1 MKRTTFIGITIA
13 VLLSLLIGGCS
24 GQKSDYQYQGTKNL
38 VTLVREASAL
48 VEKNGENAFSEFK
61 TEGSKWWKGE
71 AYIFVVDTEG
81 NMLIHPDTEL
91 EGKNQLG
98 LRDVNGKPII
108 KWFIEEV
115 SSDEGET
122 EGWSHYLWPKP
133 GDIFP
138 TWKTTFVKLVTATS
152 GKSYIIGSGAYNMS
166 IERAFIE
173 DGVQEAVWLIES
185 KGTDAFSELR
195 NPAGEFIFQDVYV
208 FVINQDGTEL
218 VNPTFRHLE
227 GTNVMDLKDIEGKYL
242 IQSMFD
248 LLRTQDSGW
257 VDYMWP
263 KSGEAKSSKKSS
275 FVMKAKLGDTWVL
288 VGSGVYL
295 GSSPQIITTPGVT
308 DTEILIGSSSALSG
322 HAGQLGTN
330 YIHGA
335 MARINQVNEEGGIY
349 GRAIRV
355 ISYDDQYDP
364 PKAVEN
370 TQKLINEDKVFALFN
385 YVGTPTAVMVIPIVE
400 EAEVPLIGLF
410 TGANVL
416 REPVK
421 KYIFNIRA
429 SYYQEIEHAMKYFVD
444 KLGLN
449 KVAVFYQAD
458 DYGMDGLQGTK
469 IALEKRGLEPV
480 ALGSYTRGTMNVEE
494 AVKAITESEAEIVVM
509 VGTYSPTAKFVKLV
523 KDKEPEM
530 IFHSV
535 SFVGPEEFVKEL
547 EGHTDSVF
555 VSQVVP
561 PLHYTELLD
570 SVEKY
575 VENLAKYYPGESPSF
590 EGLEGFVNA
599 KVLAEGLRRCGGN
612 LTREGLIEALES
624 IRDYS
629 AGIGAAVTF
638 SENDHQGLDRVY
650 LTSIEDG
657 KFILSYI
664 K

>member
-1 MKRTTFIGITIA
+1 MKRTISISITLI
-13 VLLSLLIGGCS
+13 VLMFLLAGGCS
-24 GQKSDYQYQGTKNL
+24 GQKSEYQYQDTENL
-38 VTLVREASAL
+38 VTLVREAAAL
-48 VEKNGENAFSEFK
+48 VEKNGEEAFSQFK

-71 AYIFVVDTEG
+71 TYIFVVDTEG
-81 NMLIHPDTEL
+81 NMLVHPDPKL
-91 EGKNQLG
+91 EGKNQMG

-108 KWFIEEV
+108 KWFIDEV
-115 SSDEGET
+115 SSYEGET
-122 EGWSHYLWPKP
+122 EGWSHYLWPEP

-138 TWKTTFVKLVTATS
+138 TWKTTFVKLATATS
-152 GKSYIIGSGAYNMS
+152 GKKYIVGSGVYNMS

-173 DGVQEAVWLIES
+173 DEVKDAAQLIES
-185 KGTDAFSELR
+185 KGTDAFGELR
-195 NPAGEFIFQDVYV
+195 DPAGEFMFQDVYV

-227 GTNVMDLKDIEGKYL
+227 GTNVMDSKDSEGKYL
-242 IQSMFD
+242 VQSMFD

-257 VDYMWP
+257 LDYNWP
-263 KSGEAKSSKKSS
+263 KPGEAKSSKKSS
-275 FVMKAKLGDTWVL
+275 FVMKANLGKTWVL

-295 GSSPQIITTPGVT
+295 GSSSQTITAPGVT
-308 DTEILIGSSSALSG
+308 DIEILIGSSSALSS
-322 HAGQLGTN
+322 HAGQLGTR
-330 YIHGA
+330 YINGA
-335 MARINQVNEEGGIY
+335 MARINQINEEGGIY
-349 GRAIRV
+349 GRKIRV

-385 YVGTPTAVMVIPIVE
+385 YVGTPTAVQVIPIVE
-400 EAEVPLIGLF
+400 EAKVPLVGLF

-416 REPVK
+416 REPVN

-429 SYYQEIEHAMKYFVD
+429 SYYQEIEHAIKYFVD
-444 KLGLN
+444 KLGLK

-458 DYGMDGLQGTK
+458 DYGMDGLEGTK

-480 ALGSYTRGTMNVEE
+480 ALGSYIRGTMDVEE
-494 AVKAITESEAEIVVM
+494 AVQAITESEAEVVVM
-509 VGTYSPTAKFVKLV
+509 VGTYSPTAKFVRLV
-523 KDKEPEM
+523 KPQKPNM

-535 SFVGPEEFVKEL
+535 SFVGPEEFVTEL
-547 EGHTDSVF
+547 EGHTENVF
-555 VSQVVP
+555 VTQVVP
-561 PLHYTELLD
+561 PLYQTELLD

-575 VENLAKYYPGESPSF
+575 NENLAKYYPGESPSF

-599 KVLAEGLRRCGGN
+599 KVLVEGLRRCGGN

-638 SENDHQGLDRVY
+638 GGNDHQGLDKVY
-650 LTSIEDG
+650 LTAIEDG
-657 KFILSYI
+657 NFIFIYV

>member
-13 VLLSLLIGGCS
+13 VLLSLLAGGCY
-24 GQKSDYQYQGTKNL
+24 GQQSDYQYQDTENL
-38 VTLVREASAL
+38 VTLVREAAAL
-48 VEKNGENAFSEFK
+48 VEENGEEAFSEFK
-61 TEGSKWWKGE
+61 TEGSKWWQGE

-81 NMLIHPDTEL
+81 NMLVHPDPEL
-91 EGKNQLG
+91 EGKNQME

-108 KWFIEEV
+108 QWFIDEV
-115 SSDEGET
+115 SSYEGET

-152 GKSYIIGSGAYNMS
+152 GKSYIIGSGVYNMS

-173 DGVQEAVWLIES
+173 DGVQEAVRLIES
-185 KGTDAFSELR
+185 EGTDAFSELR
-195 NPAGEFIFQDVYV
+195 NPASEFIFQDVYV

-248 LLRTQDSGW
+248 LVRTQDSGW

-263 KSGEAKSSKKSS
+263 ETGETEPSQKSS
-275 FVMKAKLGDTWVL
+275 FVTKAELGDTWVL

-295 GSSPQIITTPGVT
+295 GSSPQTITVPGVT
-308 DTEILIGSSSALSG
+308 DTEIIIGSSSALSG

-335 MARINQVNEEGGIY
+335 MARINQINEEGGIY

-429 SYYQEIEHAMKYFVD
+429 SYYQEIEHAMKHFVD

-458 DYGMDGLQGTK
+458 DYGMDGLQGTE
-469 IALEKRGLEPV
+469 IALEERGLEPV
-480 ALGSYTRGTMNVEE
+480 ALGSYTRGTMNVEQ
-494 AVKAITESEAEIVVM
+494 AVEAITESEAEIVVM

-638 SENDHQGLDRVY
+638 SENDHQGLDKVY

-657 KFILSYI
+657 EFILSYI

>member
-1 MKRTTFIGITIA
+1 MKRTISISITLM
-13 VLLSLLIGGCS
+13 VLMFLLAGGCS
-24 GQKSDYQYQGTKNL
+24 GQKSEYQYQDTENL
-38 VTLVREASAL
+38 VTLVREAAAL
-48 VEKNGENAFSEFK
+48 VEKNGEEAFSQFK

-71 AYIFVVDTEG
+71 TYIFVVDTEG
-81 NMLIHPDTEL
+81 NMLVHTDPKL
-91 EGKNQLG
+91 EGKNQMG

-108 KWFIEEV
+108 KWFIDEV
-115 SSDEGET
+115 SSYEGET

-138 TWKTTFVKLVTATS
+138 IWKTTFVKLATATS
-152 GKSYIIGSGAYNMS
+152 GKKYIVGSGVYNMS
-166 IERAFIE
+166 IERTFIE
-173 DGVQEAVWLIES
+173 DEVKDAARLIES

-195 NPAGEFIFQDVYV
+195 DPAGDFIFQNVYV

-242 IQSMFD
+242 IQAMFD

-257 VDYMWP
+257 IDYNWP
-263 KSGEAKSSKKSS
+263 KPGESRSEKKSS
-275 FVMKAKLGDTWVL
+275 FVMKANLGETWVL

-295 GSSPQIITTPGVT
+295 GSSSQTITAPGVT
-308 DTEILIGSSSALSG
+308 DIEILIGSSSALSG
-322 HAGQLGTN
+322 HAGQLGTR
-330 YIHGA
+330 YINGA
-335 MARINQVNEEGGIY
+335 MARINQINEEGGIY
-349 GRAIRV
+349 GRKIRV

-385 YVGTPTAVMVIPIVE
+385 YVGTPTAVQVIPIVE
-400 EAEVPLIGLF
+400 EAKVPLVGLF

-416 REPVK
+416 REPVN

-429 SYYQEIEHAMKYFVD
+429 SYYQEIEHAIKYFVD
-444 KLGLN
+444 KLGLK

-458 DYGMDGLQGTK
+458 DYGMDGLEGTK

-480 ALGSYTRGTMNVEE
+480 VLGSYIRGTMDVEE
-494 AVKAITESEAEIVVM
+494 AVNAITESEAEAVVM

-523 KDKEPEM
+523 KEKTPKM

-535 SFVGPEEFVKEL
+535 SFVGPEELVREL
-547 EGHTDSVF
+547 EGYTENVF
-555 VSQVVP
+555 VTQVVP
-561 PLHYTELLD
+561 PLYQTELLD

-575 VENLAKYYPGESPSF
+575 NENLAKYYPGESPSF
-590 EGLEGFVNA
+590 GGLEGFVNA
-599 KVLAEGLRRCGGN
+599 KVLVEGLRRCGGN

-624 IRDYS
+624 IKDYS

-638 SENDHQGLDRVY
+638 SENDHQGLDKVY
-650 LTSIEDG
+650 LTAVENG
-657 KFILSYI
+657 EFVFVYI

>member
-1 MKRTTFIGITIA
+1 MKRTISIGVTLI
-13 VLLSLLIGGCS
+13 VLMSLLTGGCS
-24 GQKSDYQYQGTKNL
+24 GQKSDYQYQDTKNL

-48 VEKNGENAFSEFK
+48 VEKNGEKAFSEFK

-71 AYIFVVDTEG
+71 TYIFVVDTEG
-81 NMLIHPDTEL
+81 NMLVHPDTEL

-98 LRDVNGKPII
+98 LRDVNGKPIV
-108 KWFIEEV
+108 KRFIEEV
-115 SSDEGET
+115 SSYEDET

-133 GDIFP
+133 GEIFP
-138 TWKTTFVKLVTATS
+138 TWKTTFVKLVTSPS
-152 GKSYIIGSGAYNMS
+152 GKKYIVGSGGYDMS

-173 DGVQEAVWLIES
+173 DEVKDAVRLIES
-185 KGTDAFSELR
+185 EGTDAFSEIR
-195 NPAGEFIFQDVYV
+195 DPASECIFQDVYV
-208 FVINQDGTEL
+208 FVTNQDGTEL
-218 VNPTFRHLE
+218 VNPVFRHLE
-227 GTNVMDLKDIEGKYL
+227 GTNVMDLKDTEGKYL
-242 IQSMFD
+242 VRAMFD
-248 LLRTQDSGW
+248 LLETQDSGW
-257 VDYMWP
+257 IDYNWP
-263 KSGEAKSSKKSS
+263 KPGEAKSSKKFS
-275 FVMKAKLGDTWVL
+275 FVTKAKLGDTWVL

-295 GSSPQIITTPGVT
+295 GSSSQTIAAPGVT

-335 MARINQVNEEGGIY
+335 MTLINQINEDGGIY

-364 PKAVEN
+364 PKAFEN

-385 YVGTPTAVMVIPIVE
+385 YVGTPTAVQVIPIVE
-400 EAEVPLIGLF
+400 EAKVPLIGLF

-444 KLGLN
+444 KLGLK

-469 IALEKRGLEPV
+469 MALEKRGLEPV
-480 ALGSYTRGTMNVEE
+480 ALGSYTRGAMNVEA
-494 AVKAITESEAEIVVM
+494 AVQAITQSDAEIVVM
-509 VGTYSPTAKFVKLV
+509 VGTYSPTAKFVRLV
-523 KDKEPEM
+523 KSQKPNM

-547 EGHTDSVF
+547 EGHTDNVL
-555 VSQVVP
+555 VTQVVP

-575 VENLAKYYPGESPSF
+575 VENLTKYYPGESPSF
-590 EGLEGFVNA
+590 EGLEGFVNS
-599 KVLAEGLRRCGGN
+599 KVLVEGLRRCGGN

-657 KFILSYI
+657 EFVFIYI